1 MPRAG
6 RRHVTA
12 CSIGQRHYKDQGLF
26 TAAGN
31 DSIDS
36 TGIRKLSY
44 GRPPNQRGRV
54 TLEGRQEGRAGT
66 SANRNKQLVHFWV
79 NLQTSWCI
87 GLHPRMCCVVASS
100 LAALDLL
107 MATAP
112 ERLTDVQ
119 IKENLR
125 GAAAAL
131 SPLARNTKEIT
142 AILSSSKRGKKTKTP
157 LFIGN

>member
-1 MPRAG
+1 
-6 RRHVTA
+6 
-12 CSIGQRHYKDQGLF
+12 
-26 TAAGN
+26 
-31 DSIDS
+31 
-36 TGIRKLSY
+36 
-44 GRPPNQRGRV
+44 
-54 TLEGRQEGRAGT
+54 
-66 SANRNKQLVHFWV
+66 
-79 NLQTSWCI
+79 
-87 GLHPRMCCVVASS
+87 MCCVVASS

-119 IKENLR
+119 IKDNLR
-125 GAAAAL
+125 AAAAAL